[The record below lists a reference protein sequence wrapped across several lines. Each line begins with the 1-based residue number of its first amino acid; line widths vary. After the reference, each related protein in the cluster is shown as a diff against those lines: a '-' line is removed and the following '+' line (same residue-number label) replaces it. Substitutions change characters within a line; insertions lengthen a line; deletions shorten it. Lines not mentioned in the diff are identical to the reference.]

1 MKIGFIGLGNMG
13 LPIAKNILQAGFHLQ
28 VYNRTLEKTET
39 LKALDA
45 QVMKDEASV
54 ANDVDIVITML
65 SDDNAVA
72 SVQQKILPSMKR
84 GSIHL
89 SMSTIAPATA
99 EKLASECD
107 KYSVSYLASPVMGRP
122 PAAEAKQLFML
133 LSGEDGAKEKVEPV
147 LQAISQRVFDF
158 GNSIGA
164 ANTVKLM
171 MNYMLFVN
179 VEMLSEVMLT
189 AEKSNIEKQ
198 MLLDTMLATLFGSP
212 IVKGYGNMVVQE
224 KDNPNGFS
232 TKLASKDL
240 RLMLETAS
248 SKNISLGLGEV
259 IQKNFEEIISNNNG
273 AKDVSL
279 LVSHLR
285 DVNKK

>member
-1 MKIGFIGLGNMG
+1 
-13 LPIAKNILQAGFHLQ
+13 
-28 VYNRTLEKTET
+28 
-39 LKALDA
+39 
-45 QVMKDEASV
+45 
-54 ANDVDIVITML
+54 
-65 SDDNAVA
+65 
-72 SVQQKILPSMKR
+72 
-84 GSIHL
+84 
-89 SMSTIAPATA
+89 
-99 EKLASECD
+99 
-107 KYSVSYLASPVMGRP
+107 
-122 PAAEAKQLFML
+122 
-133 LSGEDGAKEKVEPV
+133 
-147 LQAISQRVFDF
+147 
-158 GNSIGA
+158 
-164 ANTVKLM
+164 
-171 MNYMLFVN
+171 
-179 VEMLSEVMLT
+179 
-189 AEKSNIEKQ
+189 
-198 MLLDTMLATLFGSP
+198 MLATLFGSP